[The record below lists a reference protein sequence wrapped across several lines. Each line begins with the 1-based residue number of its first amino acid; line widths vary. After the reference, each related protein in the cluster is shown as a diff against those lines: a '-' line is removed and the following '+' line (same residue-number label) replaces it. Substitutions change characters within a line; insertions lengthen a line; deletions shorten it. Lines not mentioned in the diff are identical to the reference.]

1 MKDILCELKEET
13 KSMTLC
19 VEQLQK
25 ENNILKCCEG
35 NWKESLYKI
44 FFLSY
49 LLQMFVEYVKLESQ
63 YNCEKQE
70 TEDDMQML
78 KLSLAEKETELLQ
91 CQDTLL

>member
-13 KSMTLC
+13 KSMTFC

-25 ENNILKCCEG
+25 ENNILKCCEE
-35 NWKESLYKI
+35 NWKESLYNS
-44 FFLSY
+44 FLTY
-49 LLQMFVEYVKLESQ
+49 LLQMFIEYVKLESQ

-70 TEDDMQML
+70 TEDDMQIL